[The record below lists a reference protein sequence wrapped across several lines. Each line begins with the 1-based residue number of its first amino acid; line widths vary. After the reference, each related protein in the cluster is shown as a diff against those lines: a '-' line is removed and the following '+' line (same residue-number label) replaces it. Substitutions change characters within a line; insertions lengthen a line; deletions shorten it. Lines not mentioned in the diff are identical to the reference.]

1 MLLTKARGA
10 SQIYGVMLNLGFVVV
25 VVFSLQVYFVALAVT
40 SRFSFEVMW
49 DTVNSA

>member
-10 SQIYGVMLNLGFVVV
+10 SQIYGVMLNLGFV

>member
-25 VVFSLQVYFVALAVT
+25 FSLQVYFIALDQP
-40 SRFSFEVMW
+40 FEVMW
-49 DTVNSA
+49 DTVNSVW